1 MSKLRSN
8 IEEKYKIALKDK
20 NEVGIRTFRLIKS
33 AIKEK
38 EILLRSEKKREE
50 LSDEGI
56 FKLLQS
62 LVRQRNESVEIYK
75 KAGRDKLAEGE
86 LKEIEIINGFLP
98 QQLNE
103 EEIKKIIEK
112 YVKDYNISSINQM
125 DLLMNYLKLN
135 YMTVIDMSVAGK
147 LAKEI
152 IQIKN

>member
-20 NEVGIRTFRLIKS
+20 NKVGIRTFRLIKS

-135 YMTVIDMSVAGK
+135 YKTVIDMSVAGK

>member
-8 IEEKYKIALKDK
+8 IEEKYKIVLKDK

-38 EILLRSEKKREE
+38 EILLRSEKNREE

>member
-1 MSKLRSN
+1 MSKLSSN

>member
-135 YMTVIDMSVAGK
+135 YMTVIDISVAGK